1 LPEPTRPRRWSERR
15 IKATLGNAIVGFVL
29 GVLAAPVWGMLSFLV
44 LAMLGALLGFGPLH
58 SDDIIYATPIA
69 MLIGW
74 FALSVGARGTCS
86 KSPVAPLGVAIGLGA
101 GTFVAASPWLG
112 SFVLGVIPLHEGLL
126 VGAFMLVGSVQ
137 VVAAYRGGLKG
148 LAARFGK
155 PQVGVGVLC
164 ATCGYDLE
172 QTPAHWPC
180 PECGSTLRY
189 PTKTPDPD
197 GVDPEPAPKRAADGA
212 GSGG

>member
-1 LPEPTRPRRWSERR
+1 MRDSALILKLSECLVNVPPQAQLPWLPSQPPTLPEPTRPRRWSERR

-86 KSPVAPLGVAIGLGA
+86 KSPVAPVGVALGLGA
-101 GTFVAASPWLG
+101 GLFRPG
-112 SFVLGVIPLHEGLL
+112 SH
-126 VGAFMLVGSVQ
+126 
-137 VVAAYRGGLKG
+137 
-148 LAARFGK
+148 
-155 PQVGVGVLC
+155 
-164 ATCGYDLE
+164 
-172 QTPAHWPC
+172 
-180 PECGSTLRY
+180 
-189 PTKTPDPD
+189 
-197 GVDPEPAPKRAADGA
+197 PAP
-212 GSGG
+212 